1 MPDVRHEGA
10 RTSYDDALE
19 VFCSEGG
26 DGVGVATFAA
36 DQDWDG
42 VPTGERDCLP
52 VRVYVWPEDEEE
64 PTGTAWLSIEASLA
78 RSSSVGRRGPHP
90 RRAEHGADPPAVRQR
105 RHGRGVG
112 ARGRAR
118 FQGRARARGP

>member
-64 PTGTAWLSIEASLA
+64 PTGTAWLSIEAA
-78 RSSSVGRRGPHP
+78 RQARDALDAAIVQVELTR
-90 RRAEHGADPPAVRQR
+90 DQR
-105 RHGRGVG
+105 RRHPLS
-112 ARGRAR
+112 ARGRL
-118 FQGRARARGP
+118 GS